1 MADINYSITDEIG
14 NPLLEGFTWTGTI
27 YGVNLGQ
34 TPTNSIPTSITST
47 VGDLTI
53 TFTPDAINGYK
64 VYPSIT
70 DSNHYITFRSQN
82 IATQYP
88 NSGYSLDIW
97 SATMYSDI
105 SNPSSPATWQLLTE
119 NDPYNLNNFK
129 YTLLYDYTPGSPSA
143 AMWIRGGKINF
154 TIA

>member
-1 MADINYSITDEIG
+1 MSNINYSITDEVG

-27 YGVNLGQ
+27 YGVDLGQ
-34 TPTNSIPTSITST
+34 TPANSIPTSVTGI
-47 VGDLTI
+47 VGDLTV
-53 TFTPDAINGYK
+53 TFTPHAINGYY
-64 VYPSIT
+64 VYPSTT

-97 SATMYSDI
+97 SVGMYNDI
-105 SNPSSPATWQLLTE
+105 TAGSPATWQLLTE
-119 NDPYNLNNFK
+119 NDPYNLNNSKF
-129 YTLLYDYTPGSPSA
+129 TLLYDYNAPTA
-143 AMWIRGGKINF
+143 AMWCRGGKINF